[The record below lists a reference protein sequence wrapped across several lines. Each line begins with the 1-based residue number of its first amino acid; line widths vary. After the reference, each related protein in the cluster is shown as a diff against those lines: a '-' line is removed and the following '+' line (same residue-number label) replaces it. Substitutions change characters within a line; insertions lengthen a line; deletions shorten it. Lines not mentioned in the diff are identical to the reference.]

1 MSYYLKIFSNYQQ
14 SNGDGLAFWATESRM
29 EKGPV
34 YGNQDN
40 FNGLGVLFD
49 NYGKSGSIKKSHNLY
64 GIFGN
69 GETQYNIKDHS
80 SNSNIGDCYI
90 HHSSNSNSSPLKARV
105 TYVKQK
111 FIEVDLQMRP
121 DAQWKRCFVSN
132 GITLPNELY
141 MGFTAQNRNSH
152 DNHDVISIEIRT
164 GKSINYGSFM
174 EYVDSSVE
182 LYKSNPILSKI
193 FYIICI
199 TSVFSYIFKQM
210 RLRKELAMKR
220 F

>member
-1 MSYYLKIFSNYQQ
+1 
-14 SNGDGLAFWATESRM
+14 
-29 EKGPV
+29 
-34 YGNQDN
+34 
-40 FNGLGVLFD
+40 
-49 NYGKSGSIKKSHNLY
+49 
-64 GIFGN
+64 
-69 GETQYNIKDHS
+69 
-80 SNSNIGDCYI
+80 
-90 HHSSNSNSSPLKARV
+90 
-105 TYVKQK
+105 
-111 FIEVDLQMRP
+111 MRP
-121 DAQWKRCFVSN
+121 DAQWKRFFVSN

-141 MGFTAQNRNSH
+141 MGFTAQNCNSH